1 MTTKYVPSLLILV
14 LGLSMSVFAQQG
26 QGRAQGGKGMGMA
39 ALPVQERVTT
49 ILTNMDT
56 RLSLSDDQKEKLT
69 TLYTAHFEAMDA
81 LRAEGTRP
89 TQQERETYQTGMI
102 TSVKDVLTE
111 EQVKLFDTYK
121 SEFMPGPRMGQGRG
135 ANRTNN
141 RQN

>member
-39 ALPVQERVTT
+39 TLTVQERVTT

-69 TLYTAHFEAMDA
+69 TLYSAHFEAMDA

-121 SEFMPGPRMGQGRG
+121 GEFMPGPRMGQGRS

>member
-1 MTTKYVPSLLILV
+1 MTTKYIPSLLILV

-39 ALPVQERVTT
+39 ALPVQQRVTT
-49 ILTNMDT
+49 IVTNMDT
-56 RLSLSDDQKEKLT
+56 RLLLSDDQKEKLT

-81 LRAEGTRP
+81 IRAEGTRP
-89 TQQERETYQTGMI
+89 TQQERQTYQTGMI

-141 RQN
+141 RRN